1 MRLVQAAPVRSEQI
15 AAGENA
21 DRPARRRP
29 RNHRQPSDFFLQHV
43 VGGLAQGGVLEHHG
57 ERTVYQLGN
66 PCRGGALRIEQIAA
80 GCSPG
85 DIVTMSE
92 LSPLNRSLLND
103 GVREI
108 VAVQRRVR
116 QMAAMNAG
124 MLT

>member
-1 MRLVQAAPVRSEQI
+1 
-15 AAGENA
+15 
-21 DRPARRRP
+21 
-29 RNHRQPSDFFLQHV
+29 
-43 VGGLAQGGVLEHHG
+43 
-57 ERTVYQLGN
+57 
-66 PCRGGALRIEQIAA
+66 
-80 GCSPG
+80 
-85 DIVTMSE
+85 MSE